1 MILKLN
7 IYNDKKKYTIMKY
20 IKTYENFSYKV
31 NEEFFGIGKKIK
43 EVIAT
48 AKEISNKVVSKMT
61 DEEKQEALD
70 YMVDKGLTP
79 EAAQETASKLKLE
92 TPDAAAEVIQDAVP
106 EITEEE
112 PVANESVK
120 NVIVDRLIR
129 FVANPA
135 ISAFLIWCTKVG
147 VSAVSMGWADQPK
160 WIQDIHDAIPHALH
174 GWVSILLVF
183 TTFIF
188 CILTIVKMIHGRKM
202 GNI

>member
-7 IYNDKKKYTIMKY
+7 IYYDKKKYTIMKY
-20 IKTYENFSYKV
+20 IKTYESFKV

-43 EVIAT
+43 EAIAT

-61 DEEKQEALD
+61 DEEKQEALN
-70 YMVDKGLTP
+70 YMADKGLTP

-92 TPDAAAEVIQDAVP
+92 TPDVAAEVIQDVVP

-129 FVANPA
+129 FVVNPS
-135 ISAFLIWCTKVG
+135 ISAFLIWLTKVIL
-147 VSAVSMGWADQPK
+147 SATVTGWSEQPK
-160 WIQDIHDAIPHALH
+160 WIQDIHDALPYALH
-174 GWVSILLVF
+174 GWVGLIVWLS
-183 TTFIF
+183 TFVF

-202 GNI
+202 DNI

>member
-7 IYNDKKKYTIMKY
+7 IYYDKKKYTIMKY
-20 IKTYENFSYKV
+20 IKTYESFKV

-43 EVIAT
+43 EAIAT

-61 DEEKQEALD
+61 DEEKQEALN
-70 YMVDKGLTP
+70 YMADKGLTP

-92 TPDAAAEVIQDAVP
+92 TPDVAAEVIQDVVP

-129 FVANPA
+129 FVVNPS
-135 ISAFLIWCTKVG
+135 ISAFLIWLTKVIL
-147 VSAVSMGWADQPK
+147 SATVTGWSEQPK
-160 WIQDIHDAIPHALH
+160 WIQDIHDSLPHVLH
-174 GWVSILLVF
+174 GWVGLIVWLSTFVF
-183 TTFIF
+183 
-188 CILTIVKMIHGRKM
+188 CVLTIIKMIHGRKM
-202 GNI
+202 DNI

>member
-7 IYNDKKKYTIMKY
+7 IYYDKKKYTIMKY
-20 IKTYENFSYKV
+20 IKTYENFKV

-43 EVIAT
+43 EAIAT

-61 DEEKQEALD
+61 DEEKQEALN
-70 YMVDKGLTP
+70 YMADKGLTP

-92 TPDAAAEVIQDAVP
+92 TPDVAAEVIQDVIP

-129 FVANPA
+129 FVVNPS
-135 ISAFLIWCTKVG
+135 ISAFLIWCTKVIL
-147 VSAVSMGWADQPK
+147 SATVTGWSEQPK
-160 WIQDIHDAIPHALH
+160 WIQDIHDALPHVLH
-174 GWVSILLVF
+174 GWVGLIVWLSTFVF
-183 TTFIF
+183 
-188 CILTIVKMIHGRKM
+188 CVLTIIKMIHGRKM
-202 GNI
+202 DNI

>member
-7 IYNDKKKYTIMKY
+7 IYYDKKKYTIMKY
-20 IKTYENFSYKV
+20 IKTYESFKV

-43 EVIAT
+43 EAIAT

-61 DEEKQEALD
+61 DEEKQEALN
-70 YMVDKGLTP
+70 YMADKGLTP

-92 TPDAAAEVIQDAVP
+92 TPDVAAEVIQDVIP

-129 FVANPA
+129 FVVNPS
-135 ISAFLIWCTKVG
+135 ISAFLIWCTKVIL
-147 VSAVSMGWADQPK
+147 SATVTGWSEQPK
-160 WIQDIHDAIPHALH
+160 WIQDIHDALPHVLH
-174 GWVSILLVF
+174 GWVGLIVWLSTFVF
-183 TTFIF
+183 
-188 CILTIVKMIHGRKM
+188 CVLTIIKMIHGRKM
-202 GNI
+202 DNI

>member
-7 IYNDKKKYTIMKY
+7 IYSNKKKYTIMKY
-20 IKTYENFSYKV
+20 IKTYENFNYKV
-31 NEEFFGIGKKIK
+31 NEEFFGIGNKIK

-48 AKEISNKVVSKMT
+48 AKEISNKVVSNMT
-61 DEEKQEALD
+61 DEEKQDALD
-70 YMVDKGLTP
+70 YMADKGLTP
-79 EAAQETASKLKLE
+79 ESAQEAASKLKLE
-92 TPDAAAEVIQDAVP
+92 TPEVAADVIQEVVP
-106 EITEEE
+106 EIEEE

-135 ISAFLIWCTKVG
+135 ISAFLIWCTKIG

-183 TTFIF
+183 TSFVF
-188 CILTIVKMIHGRKM
+188 TIITIAKMIHGRSLE
-202 GNI
+202 N